1 MNRWLI
7 LTALV
12 FGPSALAQNT
22 SDLQPAAPGGYGGGA
37 YYPGM
42 PIPQAPAAAPAPGNA
57 PAGGAAASTRGSVS
71 KAGDD
76 KPAGHLIYDELP
88 SGNDGEG
95 EVTSDKVADTHVV
108 KKGDTLWDISSQYFR
123 NPYYW
128 PKLWAYNPSITNP
141 HWIYPG
147 DIVRLSAAG
156 TPVAAPPSSPE
167 PQPTSRRLSAR
178 PMDATGL
185 FLRQTGFVEPG
196 ELREAGTIVGSK
208 EEKIMLST
216 LDEAYVG
223 FKPEKPLVVGEKY
236 SVYRPVS
243 EVKHPITGKRV
254 GDIVQIFGEVEVKSV
269 TPGNIAR
276 VQIIDCT
283 EGMERGYRVGP
294 LRRQFK
300 VVEPRTDT
308 NDLSGV
314 VVATLQPRQMVGTD
328 MLVVLDRGKKD
339 GVEIGNRFLVV
350 RRGDGYQ
357 PMLARNG
364 PVDDKRFPRETV
376 AEILVIE
383 PREAIAIGIVTHADK
398 EARIGDRI
406 EARKG
411 F

>member
-1 MNRWLI
+1 
-7 LTALV
+7 V
-12 FGPSALAQNT
+12 
-22 SDLQPAAPGGYGGGA
+22 GA

-42 PIPQAPAAAPAPGNA
+42 PTPQLPSADKA
-57 PAGGAAASTRGSVS
+57 AGGNGASGTHGSVS
-71 KAGDD
+71 KAGDGE
-76 KPAGHLIYDELP
+76 KKGHLIYDDLP
-88 SGNDGEG
+88 GGNDGEG
-95 EVTSDKVADTHVV
+95 EVTSDKIADTHVV

-156 TPVAAPPSSPE
+156 TPVAAPPPAAAE
-167 PQPTSRRLSAR
+167 PALNSRKLSAR
-178 PMDATGL
+178 PMDPTGL

-196 ELREAGTIVGSK
+196 ELKDAGRIVGSK
-208 EEKIMLST
+208 EEKIMLAT
-216 LDEAYVG
+216 LDEAYVS
-223 FKPEKPLVVGEKY
+223 FNPDKPLVVGEKY
-236 SVYRPVS
+236 SVYIPINEVRHPV
-243 EVKHPITGKRV
+243 TNKRV

-283 EGMERGYRVGP
+283 EDMQRGYRVGP

-300 VVEPRTDT
+300 VVEPRTD
-308 NDLSGV
+308 NSDLSGV

-339 GVEIGNRFLVV
+339 GVEVGNRFLVV

-364 PVDDKRFPRETV
+364 PIDDKRFPRETV
-376 AEILVIE
+376 AEILVVE
-383 PREAIAIGIVTHADK
+383 PRDAIAIGIVTHADK

-411 F
+411 Y